1 MRILT
6 NTDFRA
12 YGGRYVIEYLLRAGN
27 GGAEVSLGH
36 ATWADWDQ
44 RGRLILARDGRL
56 LHWES
61 PGSIHLIADFND
73 DSAQPDS
80 THRFDLRASAQ
91 FCAAVGAAP
100 SIAVRHNHCGAVP
113 ATGDFRA

>member
-44 RGRLILARDGRL
+44 RGRLILARDGLL

-61 PGSIHLIADFND
+61 PGLIHLIADFSD
-73 DSAQPDS
+73 QTPDPQP
-80 THRFDLRASAQ
+80 
-91 FCAAVGAAP
+91 AP
-100 SIAVRHNHCGAVP
+100 AWATTWPDRP
-113 ATGDFRA
+113 AKRQRRSMPDQ